1 MPELPEVEAI
11 KTQLNKYLKN
21 HVIESVEVKNRRI
34 FVGEESSLIGAK
46 FKSARRFGKVTSMD
60 FDNGFSVVTH
70 VKMTGQF
77 VYRGPNLKNPSPLSP
92 KVAGGV
98 PGVHTHVIFTL
109 DNGGK
114 LYFNDLRRFAW
125 MKVVPTAEVE
135 NLDFIKKLGPEPFK
149 DLTKELFKEI
159 VLKNKRAI
167 KVILMDQSKM
177 GGIGNIYAN
186 DALFLAR
193 IMPERK
199 ANTLTD
205 QEAAK
210 LYDSIIEVLETG
222 IKQGGAS
229 ENAFVTPDG
238 TEGSYQDHSLVYA
251 RVGQLCPNNC
261 GGKIQKKMLGGRGT
275 FYCPNCQK

>member
-1 MPELPEVEAI
+1 MPELPEVQAI
-11 KTQLNKYLKN
+11 KNQLNKYLQN
-21 HVIESVEVKNRRI
+21 HIVESVEVKNRRI
-34 FVGEESSLIGAK
+34 FQGDEKVLVGAQ
-46 FKSARRFGKVTSMD
+46 FKIARRFGKVTSMD
-60 FDNGFSVVTH
+60 FDNGYSVVTH

-77 VYRGPNLKNPSPLSP
+77 VYRGPNLKNPAPLSP

-98 PGVHTHVIFTL
+98 PGPHTHVIFTL
-109 DNGGK
+109 NNGGK

-125 MKVVPTAEVE
+125 MKVVQTAEVE

-149 DLTKELFKEI
+149 DLTKQVFKEI

-186 DALFLAR
+186 DALFLAK

-199 ANTLTD
+199 ANTLT
-205 QEAAK
+205 ESETEK
-210 LYDSIIEVLETG
+210 LYDAIIKVLETG

-238 TEGSYQDHSLVYA
+238 TEGNYQDHSLVYA
-251 RVGQLCPNNC
+251 RASQACQNKC
-261 GGKIQKKMLGGRGT
+261 GAKIKKIMLGGRGT

>member
-11 KTQLNKYLKN
+11 KTQLNKYLQN
-21 HVIESVEVKNRRI
+21 HIIQSVEVKNRRI
-34 FVGEESSLIGAK
+34 FQGEESNVIGGK
-46 FKSARRFGKVTSMD
+46 FKTARRFGKVTSMD
-60 FDNGFSVVTH
+60 FDNGYSVVTH

-98 PGVHTHVIFTL
+98 PGVHTHVVFNL
-109 DNGGK
+109 NNDGK

-125 MKVVPTAEVE
+125 MKVVPTSGVE
-135 NLDFIKKLGPEPFK
+135 ELDFIKKLGPEPFK

-159 VLKNKRAI
+159 VLKNKRTI

-186 DALFLAR
+186 DALFLAK
-193 IMPERK
+193 ISPERK
-199 ANTLTD
+199 ANTLTN
-205 QEAAK
+205 QEAEE
-210 LYDSIIEVLETG
+210 LYDAIITVLKTG
-222 IKQGGAS
+222 IEKGGAS

-238 TEGSYQDHSLVYA
+238 TEGNYQDHSLVYA
-251 RVGQLCPNNC
+251 RVGQLCPNGC
-261 GGKIQKKMLGGRGT
+261 GQKIQKKMLGGRGT
-275 FYCPNCQK
+275 FYCSNCQK